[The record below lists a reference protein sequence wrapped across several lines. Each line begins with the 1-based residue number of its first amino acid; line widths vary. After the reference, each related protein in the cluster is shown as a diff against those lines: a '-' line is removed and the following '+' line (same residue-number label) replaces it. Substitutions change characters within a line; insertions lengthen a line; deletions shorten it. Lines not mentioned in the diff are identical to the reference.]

1 MNIETIKRKAENG
14 DLKSQEK
21 LAWFYDRTRSWKK
34 AFYWYE
40 KAASNGANPIIYYNL
55 SLCYLL
61 GLGTGRDYEKAFY
74 WTKKAAALGYCDAV
88 LALAWHYH
96 NGFGIRKDLKSAK
109 RCYSACFATEYS
121 DSAYFG
127 MGQIAYEDDGDYKA
141 AFEFFMNAARKG
153 HAKACYFLGRMYFE
167 GRGVEKDAMQ
177 AGIFLKKAIRKEPRA
192 KRLLKS
198 RKFKRSG
205 V

>member
-1 MNIETIKRKAENG
+1 
-14 DLKSQEK
+14 
-21 LAWFYDRTRSWKK
+21 
-34 AFYWYE
+34 
-40 KAASNGANPIIYYNL
+40 
-55 SLCYLL
+55 LCYLL

-167 GRGVEKDAMQ
+167 GRGVDNYAN
-177 AGIFLKKAIRKEPRA
+177 AGGHIF
-192 KRLLKS
+192 
-198 RKFKRSG
+198 
-205 V
+205 